1 MLFFKN
7 ECKCRRLEGGV
18 GRGGRRWLS
27 WKTGDQHDRVT
38 GVCIS
43 VRDWLDSAG
52 APWQRLLGYFASG
65 TTGKDGRAN
74 TCTRAGDL
82 SSGLLAGLGN
92 TVRLGGGGG
101 LEERRE
107 PVVRCLC
114 AAQAAIWLEA
124 GTGPWKRLVVPRRQL
139 SREQSRVFGAVLS
152 CSVNQ
157 VSKTMGEAVAVA
169 DIHGHPHPMPSRRL
183 GETALVQYQ

>member
-1 MLFFKN
+1 M
-7 ECKCRRLEGGV
+7 
-18 GRGGRRWLS
+18 S

-65 TTGKDGRAN
+65 TGKHGREN

-82 SSGLLAGLGN
+82 SSGLFVGRARI
-92 TVRLGGGGG
+92 TVRLGGGARTRG
-101 LEERRE
+101 ETE
-107 PVVRCLC
+107 PVLRCLC
-114 AAQAAIWLEA
+114 AAQAAMRLEA
-124 GTGPWKRLVVPRRQL
+124 GTGPWKRLIVPRRQL

-152 CSVNQ
+152 CSVIQ
-157 VSKTMGEAVAVA
+157 FSKTMG
-169 DIHGHPHPMPSRRL
+169 RRL
-183 GETALVQYQ
+183 QWLISTATHIRCLPGD